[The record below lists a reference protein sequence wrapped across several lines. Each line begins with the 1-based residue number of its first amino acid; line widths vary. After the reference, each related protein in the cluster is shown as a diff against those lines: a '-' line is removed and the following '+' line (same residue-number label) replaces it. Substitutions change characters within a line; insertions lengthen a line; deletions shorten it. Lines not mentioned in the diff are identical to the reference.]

1 MSERTV
7 KLSELVGENL
17 LEIGA
22 GRPRSVDL
30 DRYPLPILKVADVLD
45 GKIESSFQDYVSEA
59 CEQVMGLKI
68 SMPGDIVLTTKG
80 TVGRVAIM
88 PAEGPRF
95 AYSPQLCYFRPDANG
110 PLKPRYMY
118 YWFKS
123 VDFWKQADA
132 LKGQTDMA
140 DFLSLGDIYSLK
152 LRLPSLAQ
160 QASVVD
166 ILGAL
171 DDKIAVNERIASTME
186 ELVLAVASSDRWER
200 RVRLDEICALRKEQ
214 AAPQEMADAWVDHY
228 SLPAFDAGK
237 SPERVSPMSIKSSK
251 FVVFAP
257 AVLLSK
263 LNPDIP
269 RIWDVEPTSG
279 IPALASTEFLVLG
292 PRADL
297 STHELWAV
305 VAQKGFIEKLASK
318 VTGTSKSHQR
328 VRPAEVL
335 ATEVVDPRQFGTAG
349 QRIQSMARRA
359 ATARAESRTLA
370 ALRDTL
376 LPQLMSGRLRVKDA
390 EKIVED
396 QA

>member
-171 DDKIAVNERIASTME
+171 DDKIAVNE
-186 ELVLAVASSDRWER
+186 
-200 RVRLDEICALRKEQ
+200 
-214 AAPQEMADAWVDHY
+214 
-228 SLPAFDAGK
+228 
-237 SPERVSPMSIKSSK
+237 
-251 FVVFAP
+251 
-257 AVLLSK
+257 
-263 LNPDIP
+263 
-269 RIWDVEPTSG
+269 
-279 IPALASTEFLVLG
+279 
-292 PRADL
+292 
-297 STHELWAV
+297 
-305 VAQKGFIEKLASK
+305 
-318 VTGTSKSHQR
+318 
-328 VRPAEVL
+328 
-335 ATEVVDPRQFGTAG
+335 
-349 QRIQSMARRA
+349 
-359 ATARAESRTLA
+359 
-370 ALRDTL
+370 
-376 LPQLMSGRLRVKDA
+376 
-390 EKIVED
+390 
-396 QA
+396 